1 MEAFDI
7 AVRLIYRPAGGE
19 ARGPV
24 EEARFL
30 RVIHIYYIGA
40 RRRRRRRRRGLET
53 ALRGRIPF
61 HKIARTNY
69 ISCPVLQDRA
79 HVGRE
84 LGEAAQ
90 VGVQAAVLARQEG
103 RPHVLHLQPGREAGG
118 CRMPGRHHPD
128 LGQKPQRESSNKHTH
143 THTHARLADT
153 QLQKAVNTGCLFYC
167 NTGSSVRRAERST
180 VHGAALSRVL
190 KRLASALTRLR
201 TLFEPS
207 PAPSPSDTQT
217 LGCKAVG
224 LGSKPTAL
232 QGFLGASC

>member
-1 MEAFDI
+1 MSWVKNVMEAFDV
-7 AVRLIYRPAGGE
+7 AVRLSYGPAGGE

-24 EEARFL
+24 EEARFF
-30 RVIHIYYIGA
+30 RVIQIYYIGA
-40 RRRRRRRRRGLET
+40 RRRRRRRGLEM
-53 ALRGRIPF
+53 ALRGGIPF
-61 HKIARTNY
+61 HKIVRSSY

-118 CRMPGRHHPD
+118 GRMPGRHHPD

-143 THTHARLADT
+143 AHTHARLADT

-167 NTGSSVRRAERST
+167 KAGSSVRRAERSE
-180 VHGAALSRVL
+180 LNSSRSGPEQSL
-190 KRLASALTRLR
+190 KTSCVR
-201 TLFEPS
+201 TH
-207 PAPSPSDTQT
+207 ATQDF
-217 LGCKAVG
+217 V
-224 LGSKPTAL
+224 
-232 QGFLGASC
+232 